1 MAEKILSQDEVDAL
15 LRGVV
20 SGEVDTTPKPAE
32 EPEQPSKAYD
42 LLNQE
47 KIIRGRMPALEM
59 ITDRFIRLQTTT
71 WRATLREEIDFSIVS
86 TQVVKFGEFIKKIP
100 LPSSLSIFTMEP
112 LRGQCL
118 YVMDAFLVYL
128 LVDHFFGG
136 SGQTHVKPEGRDFTL
151 VQQRVIKSVV
161 GQALADL
168 EKAWQVMSPIRIK
181 HLRSE
186 SNPQF
191 ATVVSSSEIVIAVTL
206 QVALGENTRDFFIA
220 YPYAMMEP
228 IREQLYAGL
237 VSSDPS
243 GQDSAWMAKFRSQL
257 INVPVRAT
265 ARLGTA
271 TVRVRDVMNFSP
283 GDVLVLDQGPGDPLQ
298 LMVEGTPKF
307 EGAAGVVKG
316 GQAFKVLRVLTSP
329 EDR

>member
-20 SGEVDTTPKPAE
+20 SGDVDTTPKVE
-32 EPEQPSKAYD
+32 EPEKPSKAYD

-59 ITDRFIRLQTTT
+59 INDRFIRLQTTT
-71 WRATLREEIDFSIVS
+71 WRAALREEIDFSIVS

-136 SGQTHVKPEGRDFTL
+136 SGQTHVKPEGRDFTP
-151 VQQRVIKSVV
+151 VQQRVIKNVV
-161 GQALADL
+161 AQAFVDL
-168 EKAWQVMSPIRIK
+168 EKAWQAMAPIHIK
-181 HLRSE
+181 HVRSE

-191 ATVVSSSEIVIAVTL
+191 ATVVSPSEIVLAITL
-206 QVALGENTRDFFIA
+206 QVALGENTRDFFVA

-228 IREQLYAGL
+228 IKEKLYAGL
-237 VSSDPS
+237 VSSDAS
-243 GQDSAWMAKFRSQL
+243 GQDSGWGTKFKSEL
-257 INVPVRAT
+257 VNVPVRAT

-271 TVRVRDVMNFSP
+271 TVQVRDVMNFSP

-298 LMVEGTPKF
+298 LMIEGAPKF
-307 EGAAGVVKG
+307 EGMAGVARG
-316 GQAFKVLRVLTSP
+316 SQAFKVSRALASHEER
-329 EDR
+329 

>member
-1 MAEKILSQDEVDAL
+1 MAEKILSQEEVDAL
-15 LRGVV
+15 LKGVV
-20 SGEVDTTPKPAE
+20 SGEVDTTPKAE

-59 ITDRFIRLQTTT
+59 INDRFIRLQTTT

-161 GQALADL
+161 AQALADL
-168 EKAWQVMSPIRIK
+168 EKAWHAMAPVHIK

-191 ATVVSSSEIVIAVTL
+191 ATVVSASEIVIAVTL

-220 YPYAMMEP
+220 YPYSMMEP
-228 IREQLYAGL
+228 IKEKLYSGL
-237 VSSDPS
+237 VSDTS
-243 GQDSAWMAKFRSQL
+243 GQDGSWAAKFKSEL
-257 INVPVRAT
+257 VNVPVRAT

-271 TVRVRDVMNFSP
+271 TVRVRDVMNFAP
-283 GDVLVLDQGPGDPLQ
+283 GDVLVLDQSPGDPLQ
-298 LMVEGTPKF
+298 LMIEGTAKF
-307 EGAAGVVKG
+307 EGTAGIVRG
-316 GQAFKVLRVLTSP
+316 NQAFKVSRVLASA

>member
-20 SGEVDTTPKPAE
+20 SGDVDTTPKVE
-32 EPEQPSKAYD
+32 EPEKPSKAYD

-59 ITDRFIRLQTTT
+59 INDRFIRLQTTT
-71 WRATLREEIDFSIVS
+71 WRSALREEIDFSVVS

-136 SGQTHVKPEGRDFTL
+136 SGQTHVKPEGRDFTA
-151 VQQRVIKSVV
+151 VQQRVIKNVV
-161 GQALADL
+161 AQAFVDL
-168 EKAWQVMSPIRIK
+168 EKAWQAMAPIRIK
-181 HLRSE
+181 HVRSE

-191 ATVVSSSEIVIAVTL
+191 ATVVSPSEIVLAITL

-228 IREQLYAGL
+228 IKEKLYAGL
-237 VSSDPS
+237 VSSDPM
-243 GQDSAWMAKFRSQL
+243 GQDGSWGAKFKTEL
-257 INVPVRAT
+257 ANVPIRAT

-271 TVRVRDVMNFSP
+271 TVQVRDVMNFSP

-298 LMVEGTPKF
+298 LMIEGTPKF
-307 EGAAGVVKG
+307 EGMAGVARG
-316 GQAFKVLRVLTSP
+316 SQAFKVMRALASHEER
-329 EDR
+329 

>member
-15 LRGVV
+15 LKGVV
-20 SGEVDTTPKPAE
+20 SGEVDTTPKAE

-71 WRATLREEIDFSIVS
+71 WRATLREEIDFSVVS

-136 SGQTHVKPEGRDFTL
+136 NGQTHVKPEGRDFTL
-151 VQQRVIKSVV
+151 VQQRVIKNVV
-161 GQALADL
+161 AQAFIDL
-168 EKAWQVMSPIRIK
+168 EKAWRAITPVHLK

-191 ATVVSSSEIVIAVTL
+191 ATVVSPSEIVIAVTL
-206 QVALGENTRDFFIA
+206 QIALGENTRDFFIA

-228 IREQLYAGL
+228 IREKLYGGL
-237 VSSDPS
+237 MSTDSSGHDS
-243 GQDSAWMAKFRSQL
+243 GWGEKFKSEL
-257 INVPVRAT
+257 ATVPVRGT
-265 ARLGTA
+265 VRLGTA
-271 TVRVRDVMNFSP
+271 TVRVRDVMNFSA
-283 GDVLVLDQGPGDPLQ
+283 GDVLVLDQNPDTPLQ
-298 LMVEGTPKF
+298 LLVEGAPKF
-307 EGAAGVVKG
+307 EGAVGVVRG
-316 GQAFKVLRVLTSP
+316 SQAFKVTRVLASL
-329 EDR
+329 DHR